1 MNKIGEEAAMY
12 MAFDAAIDGTKEA
25 ENNGAAT
32 KNNFKFDNQQ
42 IKTKAKAVRKYK
54 CGLCDK
60 AYTQSN
66 NLKLHIKYIHEGLK
80 PQHKYKCDMCDK
92 AYTQAH
98 SLKSHVQS
106 VHKGLKPQYKC
117 EQCDKTFTQSHS
129 LKSHVQSVHNNTA
142 ATFEQQQQR
151 NQQNQQKTIPNISYN
166 NAHTISLEA
175 SRISES
181 KEGHI
186 PLAYASSSLY
196 HHFQPH

>member
-25 ENNGAAT
+25 ENNGAS
-32 KNNFKFDNQQ
+32 KNNFKFDNQ

-117 EQCDKTFTQSHS
+117 DSCDKTFTQSHS
-129 LKSHVQSVHNNTA
+129 LKSHVQSVHNSANS
-142 ATFEQQQQR
+142 FEQQQQR

-166 NAHTISLEA
+166 NAHISLEA

-196 HHFQPH
+196 HHFPH